1 LIQKHKLIKKLF
13 NRNIKSNINNRMNNE
28 DKDNMRKSVN
38 VSNIRRTK
46 NNKQASNMTSS
57 ILSHKSLPR
66 CIMPISLGD

>member
-13 NRNIKSNINNRMNNE
+13 NRNIKSNINNSMNNE

-38 VSNIRRTK
+38 ISNIRRTK
-46 NNKQASNMTSS
+46 NNASNMTSS
-57 ILSHKSLPR
+57 ILSHKSLSR